1 MTTQTKTFI
10 ELSDIL
16 SVRVECGKCHSTV
29 TIPIDR
35 KMSFSGMGH
44 CPNCGEAWLQAG
56 PTTKEPE
63 MKACFEM
70 IRATADILKNW
81 QETLTVMQSKGFSL
95 TLEIRA
101 DDDHLA

>member
-35 KMSFSGMGH
+35 KMSFDGLGH
-44 CPNCGEAWLQAG
+44 CHNCGSPWLNL
-56 PTTKEPE
+56 E
-63 MKACFEM
+63 MTSKVSEIAAC
-70 IRATADILKNW
+70 ANAILAASDVMKNW
-81 QETLTVMQSKGFSL
+81 QEVLKGSGNRGFSL
-95 TLEIRA
+95 ALEIRA
-101 DDDHLA
+101 DDDQVA